1 MFYLLPSKAT
11 FECVAVLVRWTRT
24 AESMLRR
31 AAQARA
37 RATMPHS
44 LSPKQARGR
53 HREPGPYAEARQTRP
68 TAPDYP
74 GVRSIAFSLRQCA
87 TSNGWRLR
95 PYRRSGWKMHSKIG
109 PRTTRLGSVVPPAL
123 FFGRCCC
130 FGACRL
136 PAECRVRFW
145 LVGQYL
151 GVFICVCMCVRLR
164 VYGGF
169 REHTSGV
176 YELDRKIGVP
186 QKLTIFISFGTRG

>member
-53 HREPGPYAEARQTRP
+53 HREPGVYWP
-68 TAPDYP
+68 
-74 GVRSIAFSLRQCA
+74 V
-87 TSNGWRLR
+87 
-95 PYRRSGWKMHSKIG
+95 RRSETDATDRS
-109 PRTTRLGSVVPPAL
+109 RLSGRFLFGSVQRLTGGGFDRTVDRAGKCIRKSAL
-123 FFGRCCC
+123 EQHGSARWFLQHFFFGRCC

-136 PAECRVRFW
+136 PAECRVRFS

-151 GVFICVCMCVRLR
+151 GVFICVCMCACACVRW
-164 VYGGF
+164 F
-169 REHTSGV
+169 
-176 YELDRKIGVP
+176 
-186 QKLTIFISFGTRG
+186 